1 MEEQPPRHGRVVLV
15 PCPFQGHLNPMLQL
29 GAILHSQ
36 GFSITVVHTKF
47 NSPNP
52 SCHHEFTFQPIPDG
66 LSPDEISSGNLVA
79 ILLALNCNCKTP
91 FQECMTR
98 MTQQQKPDDKVTC
111 VIYDEVMYFA
121 EAAANH
127 LKLSS
132 IILCTSSVATAQS
145 RVAIRQL
152 KEEGCIPW
160 QDSMSQDRVPNLHS
174 LRFKDL
180 PVSIF
185 GVPDN
190 FLDMISQMYN
200 VRTSSAV
207 IWNTIDC
214 LEQSSLEQQQ
224 QRYCPIP
231 IFPIGPLH
239 KFAPVSSSSLL
250 NEDTSCITWLDKQP
264 CNSVLY
270 ISLGSLA
277 SIDETEVA
285 EMAWGL
291 ANSWQRFLW
300 VVRPGSI
307 PGSEWIESLPE
318 GFREIVG
325 ERGCIVKWAPQKEVL
340 AHSAV
345 GGFWS
350 HCGWNSTLES
360 ISEGVPMIC
369 KPCFGDQRVNAR
381 YASYVWGIGLQL
393 ENKLERKEIERA
405 IRRLM
410 VDSEGEEMRHKA
422 KNLKEKVEIC
432 IKEGGSSYNN
442 LKMLL
447 EFMSY

>member
-1 MEEQPPRHGRVVLV
+1 MGKQTPRHGRVVLV
-15 PCPFQGHLNPMLQL
+15 PCPYQGHINPMLHL
-29 GAILHSQ
+29 GTVLHSH
-36 GFSITVVHTKF
+36 GFSITVIHTEF

-52 SCHHEFTFQPIPDG
+52 SSHPEFTFQAIPDS
-66 LSPDEISSGNLVA
+66 LSDDQISSGNLAA
-79 ILLALNCNCKTP
+79 ILLALNSNCKTP
-91 FQECMTR
+91 FQECITR
-98 MTQQQKPDDKVTC
+98 MAQQKMSDDKVTC
-111 VIYDEVMYFA
+111 IIYDELLYFA
-121 EAAANH
+121 EAAARH
-127 LKLSS
+127 LKLPS
-132 IILCTSSVATAQS
+132 IILRTTSAVTAQS

-152 KEEGCIPW
+152 KEEGWDPW
-160 QDSMSQDRVPNLHS
+160 KDSMSQDRVPNLHS

-180 PVSIF
+180 PFSIF

-190 FLDMISQMYN
+190 FLELIAQMYD
-200 VRTSSAV
+200 VRKSSAV
-207 IWNTIDC
+207 IWNTMDC

-224 QRYCPIP
+224 QRCPIP
-231 IFPIGPLH
+231 IFPLGPLH

-250 NEDTSCITWLDKQP
+250 NEDTGCIAWLDKQP

-270 ISLGSLA
+270 ISLGSVA
-277 SIDETEVA
+277 SIDETEVV

-291 ANSWQRFLW
+291 ASSRQRFLW

-307 PGSEWIESLPE
+307 PGSEWIEPLPE
-318 GFREIVG
+318 DFRELVG

-345 GGFWS
+345 GGFFS

-405 IRRLM
+405 VRRLM
-410 VDSEGEEMRHKA
+410 VDSEGEEMRRQA
-422 KNLKEKVEIC
+422 KKLKEKAEIC

-442 LKMLL
+442 LKKLL
-447 EFMSY
+447 ELMSF